1 MDLWELPVRDKFLW
15 VWSCT
20 ASGLICICSLWSE
33 FDIIKTIS
41 PITTSKDFT
50 ETSPDEYTPQI
61 EILNGCGIPQLAAR
75 LTEKSRLLGLDV
87 INEGNSNHFNHH
99 YSLVVHRG
107 GKFENAKYVAKLLGI
122 PHIITQQTTKLFP
135 LADIT
140 VIIGKN
146 FERIKL
152 F

>member
-1 MDLWELPVRDKFLW
+1 MRDKFLW

-20 ASGLICICSLWSE
+20 ASGLVCICSLWSE
-33 FDIIKTIS
+33 FDFIETIS
-41 PITTSKDFT
+41 PMVTSVDVT
-50 ETSPDEYTPQI
+50 ETLPREYVPQI

-87 INEGNSNHFNHH
+87 INEGNSKHFNHH
-99 YSLVVHRG
+99 YSLVIHRG
-107 GKFENAKYVAKLLGI
+107 SNIENAKHVAKLLGI

-140 VIIGKN
+140 VIIGKD

>member
-1 MDLWELPVRDKFLW
+1 MRDKFLW

-20 ASGLICICSLWSE
+20 ASVLICVFGLWSE
-33 FDIIKTIS
+33 FDLKKTIS
-41 PITTSKDFT
+41 PVVFSEDFNQT
-50 ETSPDEYTPQI
+50 IPLEHTPQI

-107 GKFENAKYVAKLLGI
+107 GNIENAKYVAKLLGI